1 MTSATAQ
8 ARPEPQD
15 AFSKGRRAFRNWR
28 RSRPFWG
35 GLLVLLAGLPI
46 LYFPYAN
53 LSVGTLSIHLAT
65 SAGAASLVIGLLMIA
80 LGISVWFQ
88 PLIRIFAGIAA
99 LVLSL
104 VSIPMSNLGGFGLG
118 LLPGLLGGALV
129 CSWAP
134 LKQPRTA
141 ELAEMPELVFPADDP
156 APEAGEL
163 EAGELEAGDD
173 GGSPV
178 PGFETDADAP
188 VDDAPTVVHPR
199 VGEQAEPVARTP
211 DQEGQHHGE

>member
-8 ARPEPQD
+8 ARPEPSTG
-15 AFSKGRRAFRNWR
+15 FSKARRAFRNWR

-46 LYFPYAN
+46 LYFPYNN
-53 LSVGTLSIHLAT
+53 LTVGTLSIRLAT

-88 PLIRIFAGIAA
+88 PHVRVFAGIAA
-99 LVLSL
+99 LVLAL

-118 LLPGLLGGALV
+118 LIPGVLGGALV

-134 LKQPRTA
+134 LKQPKTA
-141 ELAEMPELVFPADDP
+141 ALVEGRQETAAEAEEEP
-156 APEAGEL
+156 GE
-163 EAGELEAGDD
+163 
-173 GGSPV
+173 SPV
-178 PGFETDADAP
+178 PGFHSQSQAVAEGMQ
-188 VDDAPTVVHPR
+188 TVVHPR
-199 VGEQAEPVARTP
+199 EPEESETAQP
-211 DQEGQHHGE
+211 EAAAPGASEEEHHGE